1 MKKKKSGKNY
11 IIIFGKLFFLIFVSL
26 IITLMAKVIQ
36 MDVLPMKYLILV
48 MIVFAV
54 VLLIIGF
61 LIFKRGIKFFIK
73 LFSIFLEIVGTVM
86 LCLGLAY
93 LGKTVNFLN
102 NIKNKLYQTEE
113 YFLITLNESTLSSLE
128 DVKGKEIGVYKD
140 DINGNYN
147 NSIIDLLN
155 NQSVLLNE
163 YEDYV
168 KASEALL
175 NKEVEVIFI
184 SGTYKT
190 IVEEELEDFVDNTKV
205 IHEIEVKIK
214 AAEIAKEVD
223 VFKEPFNVYISGIDT
238 YGDIETVSRSDV
250 NMVVTINPD
259 TNEVLMTSIPRDYYV
274 QLNGTSGYKDK
285 LTHAGMYGIEKS
297 VTTVEDLLGIDI
309 NYYVRVNFSTLRK
322 LVDAIGG
329 IEVKS
334 EYAFTP
340 AAGKSC
346 KIKKGVNKL
355 NGYCALAFARER
367 KSFSEGDN
375 QRIKNQQLVLK
386 AIAEKALTS
395 KTIVSKYSKILES
408 FGGSFETNMPQDK
421 IYDLIKMQLATMP
434 TWEIEGQSL
443 TGYDSYEPTY
453 SLGSMEVYVMIPDEK
468 TLKEAKDAIK
478 KTYNAISVDTATK
491 K

>member
-11 IIIFGKLFFLIFVSL
+11 IVIFGKIFFLIFLSL

-36 MDVLPMKYLILV
+36 MDVLPMKYLVLV

-61 LIFKRGIKFFIK
+61 LIFKKGIKFFIK
-73 LFSIFLEIVGTVM
+73 LFAIFLEIVGTVV

-113 YFLITLNESTLSSLE
+113 YFLVTLNESTLGSLE
-128 DVKGKEIGVYKD
+128 DIKGKEIGVYVD
-140 DINGNYN
+140 EINGNYN

-155 NQSVLLNE
+155 NQSVLLHE

-168 KASEALL
+168 KAAEGLL

-184 SGTYKT
+184 SGPYKT
-190 IVEEELEDFVDNTKV
+190 IVEEELEGFVDNVKV

-223 VFKEPFNVYISGIDT
+223 VSKESFNVFISGIDT

-250 NMVVTINPD
+250 NMVVTVNPD

-297 VTTVEDLLGIDI
+297 VKTVEDLLGIEI
-309 NYYVRVNFSTLRK
+309 NYYVRVNFTTLRK

-329 IEVKS
+329 IEVES

-340 AAGKSC
+340 SAGKSC

-367 KSFSEGDN
+367 KSFNEGDN

-408 FGGSFETNMPQDK
+408 FGGSFETNMSQDK

-434 TWEIEGQSL
+434 SWKIEGQSL
-443 TGYDSYEPTY
+443 KGYDSYEPTY

-468 TLKEAKDAIK
+468 TLKEAKEAIK

>member
-11 IIIFGKLFFLIFVSL
+11 IIIFGKLFFLIFLSL

-113 YFLITLNESTLSSLE
+113 YFLITLNESTISSLE

-190 IVEEELEDFVDNTKV
+190 VVEDELEGFADSIKV

-223 VFKEPFNVYISGIDT
+223 VSKEPFNVYISGIDT

-259 TNEVLMTSIPRDYYV
+259 TNEVLMTSITRDYYV

-285 LTHAGMYGIEKS
+285 LTHVGLYGIEKS

-334 EYAFTP
+334 E
-340 AAGKSC
+340 S
-346 KIKKGVNKL
+346 
-355 NGYCALAFARER
+355 
-367 KSFSEGDN
+367 
-375 QRIKNQQLVLK
+375 
-386 AIAEKALTS
+386 
-395 KTIVSKYSKILES
+395 
-408 FGGSFETNMPQDK
+408 
-421 IYDLIKMQLATMP
+421 QLAETPMTLEEP
-434 TWEIEGQSL
+434 VTAEEIVE
-443 TGYDSYEPTY
+443 E
-453 SLGSMEVYVMIPDEK
+453 
-468 TLKEAKDAIK
+468 
-478 KTYNAISVDTATK
+478 
-491 K
+491 